1 MIFDSHV
8 HTTFSV
14 DADTTIA
21 EAMQT
26 AKEKRVGLVI
36 TDHMDWDF
44 PAPYPE
50 FRVDLSG
57 FFREYAP
64 LRSEKLLL
72 GIELGLTANSL
83 AVVNEIAVSHDFD
96 FVLGSVHI
104 MDGREVDDTLYREKD
119 EREVYRAY
127 LLEAAMLL
135 ETADVDA
142 LAHVDYPLRTT
153 SAELPYA
160 DYRVEFAALFDV
172 LVRRNIV
179 LELNTSRLADQA
191 ARSNLQAIYCAYR
204 DCGGRYVTLGSD
216 AHEHQE
222 IADNFTIAA
231 DFLQEIGLIPV
242 HFCKRKMLI
251 DQQKM
256 G

>member
-14 DADTTIA
+14 DADTTITEAIRAA
-21 EAMQT
+21 E
-26 AKEKRVGLVI
+26 EKNVGLVL

-44 PAPYPE
+44 PAPLPD
-50 FRVDLSG
+50 FRVDLPG

-72 GIELGLTANSL
+72 GIELGLTANSISK
-83 AVVNEIAVSHDFD
+83 ANEIAASHDFD
-96 FVLGSVHI
+96 FVLGSVHV
-104 MDGREVDDTLYREKD
+104 MNGREVDDTLYREQD

-127 LLEAAMLL
+127 LKEAAMLL

-142 LAHVDYPLRTT
+142 FAHVDYPLRTT

-172 LVRRNIV
+172 LVRRSIV
-179 LELNTSRLADQA
+179 LELNTSRLAEEA
-191 ARSNLQAIYCAYR
+191 AQQNLLDIYRAYR
-204 DCGGRYVTLGSD
+204 GRGGRYVTLGSD
-216 AHEHQE
+216 AHEPQE
-222 IADNFTIAA
+222 IADNFAIAA
-231 DFLQEIGLIPV
+231 NFLRETGLMPV
-242 HFCKRKMLI
+242 HFCKRKILI
-251 DQQKM
+251 DQE
-256 G
+256 

>member
-8 HTTFSV
+8 HTIFSV

-21 EAMQT
+21 EAVR
-26 AKEKRVGLVI
+26 AAEEKNVGLVI

-44 PAPYPE
+44 PAPFPD
-50 FRVDLSG
+50 FRVDLEG

-72 GIELGLTANSL
+72 GIELGLSVNSL
-83 AVVNEIAVSHDFD
+83 AKDNEIAVSRAFD
-96 FVLGSVHI
+96 FVLGSVHV
-104 MDGREVDDTLYREKD
+104 MNGREVDDTLYLEQD

-142 LAHVDYPLRTT
+142 FAHVDYPLRTT

-160 DYRVEFAALFDV
+160 DYRAEFIALFDV

-179 LELNTSRLADQA
+179 LELNTSRLTGEA
-191 ARSNLQAIYCAYR
+191 ACANLLAVYHAYR
-204 DCGGRYVTLGSD
+204 ECGGRYVTLGSD
-216 AHEHQE
+216 AYEPQE
-222 IADNFTIAA
+222 IADNFAVAA
-231 DFLQEIGLIPV
+231 DFLRETGLIPV
-242 HFCKRKMLI
+242 HFCKRQMMI
-251 DQQKM
+251 DQ
-256 G
+256 

>member
-1 MIFDSHV
+1 MSVKLIIDSASDLP
-8 HTTFSV
+8 FSF
-14 DADTTIA
+14 A
-21 EAMQT
+21 EANN
-26 AKEKRVGLVI
+26 I
-36 TDHMDWDF
+36 
-44 PAPYPE
+44 
-50 FRVDLSG
+50 G
-57 FFREYAP
+57 FAP
-64 LRSEKLLL
+64 LKTTLGGQEYRDGIDIVPEEFYEKL
-72 GIELGLTANSL
+72 EANK
-83 AVVNEIAVSHDFD
+83 E
-96 FVLGSVHI
+96 
-104 MDGREVDDTLYREKD
+104 
-119 EREVYRAY
+119 
-127 LLEAAMLL
+127 
-135 ETADVDA
+135 
-142 LAHVDYPLRTT
+142 LAHT
-153 SAELPYA
+153 SQVNAA
-160 DYRVEFAALFDV
+160 EFAALFDV

>member
-8 HTTFSV
+8 HTIFSV

-21 EAMQT
+21 EAVR
-26 AKEKRVGLVI
+26 AAEEKKVGLVI

-44 PAPYPE
+44 PAPFPD
-50 FRVDLSG
+50 FRVDLEG

-72 GIELGLTANSL
+72 GIELGLTVNSI
-83 AVVNEIAVSHDFD
+83 ARANEIAASHDFD
-96 FVLGSVHI
+96 FVLGSVHV
-104 MDGREVDDTLYREKD
+104 MNGREVDDTLYLEQD

-135 ETADVDA
+135 ETADVHA
-142 LAHVDYPLRTT
+142 FAHVDYPLRTT

-160 DYRVEFAALFDV
+160 DYRMEFAALFDV

-179 LELNTSRLADQA
+179 LELNTSRLADEV
-191 ARSNLQAIYCAYR
+191 ARANLLAIYHAYR
-204 DCGGRYVTLGSD
+204 ECGGQYVTLGSD
-216 AHEHQE
+216 AHEPQE
-222 IADNFTIAA
+222 IADNFTIAV
-231 DFLQEIGLIPV
+231 DFLRETGLIPV
-242 HFCKRKMLI
+242 HFCKRQMLI
-251 DQQKM
+251 D
-256 G
+256 